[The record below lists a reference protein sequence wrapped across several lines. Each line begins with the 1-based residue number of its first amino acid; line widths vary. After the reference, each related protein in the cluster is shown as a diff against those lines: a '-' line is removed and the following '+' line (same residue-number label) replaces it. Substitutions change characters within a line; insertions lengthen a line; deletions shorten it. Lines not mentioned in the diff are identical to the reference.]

1 MGSGLLDSH
10 VTSQLA
16 RTEIMAAVRHIAR
29 YSMMYAYTMTLNA
42 LHRHMVIATERS
54 AVRIYLIFFL
64 VIAHE
69 ILEAG
74 N

>member
-29 YSMMYAYTMTLNA
+29 YDVRVQYDLKRITSSHGYSYCAQCGPNLFNFFSF
-42 LHRHMVIATERS
+42 VIT
-54 AVRIYLIFFL
+54 
-64 VIAHE
+64 HE